1 MDGDCKVN
9 GLEPY
14 NIYTIENRLL
24 LKYSKF
30 VDL

>member
-1 MDGDCKVN
+1 MDGDCKFY

-14 NIYTIENRLL
+14 NIYTIGNRLL